1 MMERTFRRVQMML
14 GRGRV
19 TLIDDSGPV
28 QVMQVQSNAHEISD
42 KRIRVTEFGF
52 SSVPPLGSDVL
63 TSHLGGDRTS
73 GAVYATN
80 HQQSRPRG
88 LQHGES
94 MLYSEDGK
102 SIYMTA
108 GGGIVIDA
116 NGQDVVVNNAQ
127 HVTVNATIVKIVA
140 TTSTEIDT
148 PLLKVSGDILDNS
161 ATNTT
166 TIAGMRADYNT
177 HLHSGVVS
185 GSGNSGTPNN
195 SM

>member
-1 MMERTFRRVQMML
+1 M
-14 GRGRV
+14 
-19 TLIDDSGPV
+19 
-28 QVMQVQSNAHEISD
+28 MQVKSNAHEIAD
-42 KRIRVTEFGF
+42 NRLRVTEFGF

-63 TSHLGGDRTS
+63 TSHISGDRAS

-88 LQHGES
+88 LQGGES

-148 PLLKVSGDILDNS
+148 PLLKVSGDIIDNS

-177 HLHSGVVS
+177 HLHSGVVT
-185 GSGNSGTPNN
+185 GSSNSGTPNN